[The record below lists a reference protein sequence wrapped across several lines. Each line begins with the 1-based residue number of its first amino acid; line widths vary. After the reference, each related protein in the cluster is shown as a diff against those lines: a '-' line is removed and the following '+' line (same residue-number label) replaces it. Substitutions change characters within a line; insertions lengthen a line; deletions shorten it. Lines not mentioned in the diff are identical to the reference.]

1 MTLPT
6 RNKPQRGAALLL
18 AMLTVT
24 LVAVLAAQAMWR
36 QWRNVEVES
45 AERIQL
51 QARWVLTGALD
62 WARLILREDARTGGA
77 DHLAE
82 PWAVPLAEARLS
94 SFLGADSSGSATETD
109 TATQVFLSGQIT
121 DLQARMNVANLVDG
135 DKVSETHLQA
145 FRKLFELLSLPREE
159 LALMANNLLRSQDAK
174 NPNAPL
180 PPQRVE
186 HLAWLGLSAPTL
198 AVLQPHITL
207 LPQKTLININTASAI
222 VLSASVPQ
230 LDMARAQQ
238 LVNAR
243 KLNHFRSLEDAN
255 KLLGG
260 TSDILNDSLHNVR
273 SNYFQVQGR
282 HQQAQSVVEDRS
294 IVQRNGLPGLEV
306 KTLWRSHEAPE
317 SEPNRVRVMPSN

>member
-1 MTLPT
+1 MTRLT
-6 RNKPQRGAALLL
+6 RDHRQRGAALLAAL
-18 AMLTVT
+18 LTVT
-24 LVAVLAAQAMWR
+24 LVASLAASALWR

-45 AERIQL
+45 AERMQL

-62 WARLILREDARTGGA
+62 WARLILREDARAGGA

-94 SFLGADSSGSATETD
+94 SFLAADSNGAAVESD

-135 DKVSETHLQA
+135 TKVSETHLQA
-145 FRKLFELLSLPREE
+145 FGKLFELLGLPREE
-159 LALMANNLLRSQDAK
+159 LNLLANNLLLSQDA
-174 NPNAPL
+174 NANKPGTPL

-186 HLAWLGLSAPTL
+186 HLGWLGLSATTL
-198 AVLQPHITL
+198 RVLQPHITL
-207 LPQKTLININTASAI
+207 LPQRTLININTASAI

-243 KLNHFRSLEDAN
+243 QLTHFKSLDDAN

-260 TSDILNDSLHNVR
+260 TADMLTDSLHSVGSR
-273 SNYFQVQGR
+273 YFQVQGR
-282 HQQAQSVVEDRS
+282 QRQEQSVVEDRS
-294 IVQRNGLPGLEV
+294 IVQRDGLEV
-306 KTLWRSHEAPE
+306 KTLWRSHEAPVATV
-317 SEPNRVRVMPSN
+317 SKILPQ

>member
-1 MTLPT
+1 MRRPLHHS
-6 RNKPQRGAALLL
+6 RHHGAALLAAL
-18 AMLTVT
+18 LTVT
-24 LVAVLAAQAMWR
+24 LVASLAASALWR

-45 AERIQL
+45 AERMQL

-62 WARLILREDARTGGA
+62 WARLILREDARAGGA

-94 SFLGADSSGSATETD
+94 SFLAADSNGTANESD

-121 DLQARMNVANLVDG
+121 DLQARMNVSNLIDG
-135 DKVSETHLQA
+135 TKVSEPALQA
-145 FRKLFELLSLPREE
+145 FGKLFDILGLPREE
-159 LALMANNLLRSQDAK
+159 VTLLANNLLLAQDASK
-174 NPNAPL
+174 AGAPL

-198 AVLQPHITL
+198 AALQPHITL
-207 LPQKTLININTASAI
+207 LPQHTPININTASAL

-243 KLNHFRSLEDAN
+243 QLTHFKALEDAN
-255 KLLGG
+255 KLLGN
-260 TSDILNDSLHNVR
+260 S
-273 SNYFQVQGR
+273 SNMLTDTQHSVNSYFFQVQGR
-282 HQQAQSVVEDRS
+282 QRQEQSVVEDRS
-294 IVQRNGLPGLEV
+294 VVQRDGLEV
-306 KTLWRSHEAPE
+306 KTLWRSHEAPPL
-317 SEPNRVRVMPSN
+317 SGSKILAQ